1 MTARPRARFI
11 GEERDACDPGGQRRP
26 LSCAGQLDRFATMKT
41 FLSIILII
49 AASSQFSPAQTTTLT
64 IPTIG
69 PQPRQVNIPVLAGE
83 TLEIL
88 AWCPSQDLPNLL
100 RVDGVSTNTGG
111 NVPKLQG
118 ATFAGPLTVSLSIPN
133 NESLIFTYRMTV
145 VASVATQNIPS
156 QTVAIPENT
165 ITPAD
170 VILESSTDL
179 SAWTS
184 AFPGSFTPSA
194 LKRFFRLRLVLH

>member
-1 MTARPRARFI
+1 MEFFLSARVVGKAS
-11 GEERDACDPGGQRRP
+11 QP
-26 LSCAGQLDRFATMKT
+26 LCASDELDTLDSMKT
-41 FLSIILII
+41 FLSIVLLV
-49 AASSQFSPAQTTTLT
+49 AASTLHAQTTTLT
-64 IPTIG
+64 FPANG
-69 PQPRQVNIPVLAGE
+69 PAPRQVDIPVVAGE

-88 AWCPSQDLPNLL
+88 AWFPSQEFPML
-100 RVDGVSTNTGG
+100 RVAGVPTTVGATYPRNY
-111 NVPKLQG
+111 QG
-118 ATFAGPLTVSLSIPN
+118 ATFAGPITVSVSVPN
-133 NESLIFTYRMTV
+133 AESLVFTYRMAV

-165 ITPAD
+165 IAPAD